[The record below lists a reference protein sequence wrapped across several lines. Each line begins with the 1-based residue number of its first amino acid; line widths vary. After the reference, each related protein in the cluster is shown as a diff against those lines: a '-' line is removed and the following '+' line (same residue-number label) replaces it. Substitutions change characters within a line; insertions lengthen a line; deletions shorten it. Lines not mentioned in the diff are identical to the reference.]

1 MQTSTT
7 RVETF
12 SDGVIAI
19 ITTIMVLEL
28 RLPDYNEDQDTY
40 DIQHHLIEIL
50 PHLGAYIFSF
60 IMTGILWLNHHHM
73 FHLLG
78 KTDNAL
84 LAQNLF
90 FLFWMSLIPFV
101 TGIMGANPLLPTSTA
116 LYGFIMF
123 MTTLTL
129 SFMHSHTLKT
139 HLVHTD
145 EERDIKQKI
154 AKVSV
159 KSRTKTYI
167 GSATYL
173 ASVPLAYAS
182 VYLSYVCFIIA
193 VILFLLPAGIDEER
207 LADKVIEKNS

>member
-1 MQTSTT
+1 
-7 RVETF
+7 
-12 SDGVIAI
+12 
-19 ITTIMVLEL
+19 
-28 RLPDYNEDQDTY
+28 
-40 DIQHHLIEIL
+40 
-50 PHLGAYIFSF
+50 
-60 IMTGILWLNHHHM
+60 
-73 FHLLG
+73 
-78 KTDNAL
+78 
-84 LAQNLF
+84 
-90 FLFWMSLIPFV
+90 
-101 TGIMGANPLLPTSTA
+101 
-116 LYGFIMF
+116 MF
-123 MTTLTL
+123 MTTLIL

-154 AKVSV
+154 EKVSV
-159 KSRTKTYI
+159 KSRKKTYI